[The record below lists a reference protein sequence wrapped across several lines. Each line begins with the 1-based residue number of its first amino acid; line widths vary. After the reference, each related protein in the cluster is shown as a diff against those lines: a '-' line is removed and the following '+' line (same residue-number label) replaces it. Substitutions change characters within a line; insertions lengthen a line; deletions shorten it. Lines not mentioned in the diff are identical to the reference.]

1 MNSLQLTG
9 RIEKIKFHYNLIG
22 DNVELPKI
30 LATINFLA
38 HK

>member
-9 RIEKIKFHYNLIG
+9 CIKEIKLHYDLIG